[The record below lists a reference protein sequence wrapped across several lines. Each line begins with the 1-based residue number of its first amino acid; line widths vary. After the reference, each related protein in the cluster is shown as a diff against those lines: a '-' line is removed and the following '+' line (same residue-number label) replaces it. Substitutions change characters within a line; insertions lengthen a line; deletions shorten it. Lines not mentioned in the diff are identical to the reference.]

1 MNLLPRRWHLYVVDL
16 GPRIGTKPGKQ
27 RPCLAIQPT
36 EFAEAGLE
44 STVVLPL
51 TTKIT
56 GDDAFPLR
64 VRIPEGTCGLE
75 RESDILMDQILA
87 WDNSLFRKELGLLPE
102 GLIEEVTCALKDFFD
117 LGYRDRRAQFE
128 HRISSYG
135 HTGKRLRTRSKME
148 GKAVS
153 PS

>member
-1 MNLLPRRWHLYVVDL
+1 LYIVDL
-16 GPRIGTKPGKQ
+16 QPRIGTKPGKQ

-51 TTKIT
+51 TTRVT
-56 GDDAFPLR
+56 RADAFPLR

-75 RESDILMDQILA
+75 RESDVLVDQILA

-102 GLIEEVTCALKDFFD
+102 GLIEQVMSALKDFLD
-117 LGYRDRRAQFE
+117 LG
-128 HRISSYG
+128 
-135 HTGKRLRTRSKME
+135 
-148 GKAVS
+148 
-153 PS
+153 